1 MNREFGGQ
9 LSPLARQYSLCV
21 RSLEEPRKS
30 IGIEHAQDQI
40 FPAASV
46 IKAGIMSCL
55 LRDVQEGRLS
65 LEETVEFRDDQVV
78 GGAGVLF
85 ELGRQHNFRL
95 EELCRLMMVVSDNT
109 ASNACLRAVGM
120 DRLNDFFNDRG
131 YKANVQRFFMNPVI
145 DGRDNTMSA
154 ESAVL
159 MMADIY
165 NGLGLSEKLKDFAIG
180 CLRRQQY
187 REKIPLLLPEEVV
200 VGHKTGELL
209 GVRHDAAVVE
219 TDQPYLI
226 AIFTSEGGA
235 PWSVDRAM
243 AEVSLDV
250 FDFMTSSRVQGCQ
263 V

>member
-1 MNREFGGQ
+1 MNSKFGEQ
-9 LSPLARQYSLCV
+9 LSPLAKRFALCV
-21 RSLEEPRKS
+21 RELAEPRKS
-30 IGIEHAQDQI
+30 IGIDLCQDQK

-55 LRDVQEGRLS
+55 LCDVHEGRLS
-65 LEETVEFRDDQVV
+65 LEDPVELKEEHVV

-85 ELGRQHNFRL
+85 ELGRQHSFRL
-95 EELCRLMMVVSDNT
+95 DELCRLMMVVSDNT

-120 DRLNDFFNDRG
+120 DRLNDFFRKRG
-131 YKANVQRFFMNPVI
+131 YGANVQRFFMNPVV

-165 NGLGLSEKLKDFAIG
+165 NGLGLSESLKDFAIG

-187 REKIPLLLPEEVV
+187 REKIPLLLPEKVV